1 MNLIP
6 NNIAVYRSV
15 SRRPDNPQGFI
26 TQEEFVTSQQ
36 DEEQRQS
43 TMNESMSPRA
53 TSLLSDHVHVQH
65 RNLNDNLA
73 HTEQIRQLSDISLND
88 IGNIYGKVNDEIPN
102 NNIAYAQSKNTNAH
116 VHTPRQSVKDNL
128 IAARSES
135 EANCINDK
143 SCSKCIAIGQK
154 RMWDSSSYAQ
164 KRRAQELVNSQ
175 KARHDDSF
183 HWRNA
188 INPNKQNS
196 QNQSADYELNRRIQS
211 LNHESYR
218 MHDYLSSRNIGMI
231 KDLNYKLKLLKMT
244 ILMSL
249 EISILIVLLIEH
261 C

>member
-1 MNLIP
+1 MDLISG
-6 NNIAVYRSV
+6 NIVVYRSV
-15 SRRPDNPQGFI
+15 SRRSDNSQGYI
-26 TQEEFVTSQQ
+26 TQEEFVMSQQ

-43 TMNESMSPRA
+43 TMNESISPRA
-53 TSLLSDHVHVQH
+53 TPLLSDHVHIQH
-65 RNLNDNLA
+65 RNLNDNMA
-73 HTEQIRQLSDISLND
+73 YTEPIRQLSDISLND
-88 IGNIYGKVNDEIPN
+88 IGNIYGKINDEIPN
-102 NNIAYAQSKNTNAH
+102 NNVAYVQSKNTNTH
-116 VHTPRQSVKDNL
+116 VYMPRLAVKDNF

-196 QNQSADYELNRRIQS
+196 QNQSADYELNKRVQS
-211 LNHESYR
+211 SSHESYK
-218 MHDYLSSRNIGMI
+218 MHDYLSSRNIGTI
-231 KDLNYKLKLLKMT
+231 EDFKYK
-244 ILMSL
+244 
-249 EISILIVLLIEH
+249 
-261 C
+261 